1 MGKPALLAFVIA
13 LALGSTR
20 CETSVSDAPVSFG
33 VPEITATPFDLNHR
47 QSETAIVSSSAG
59 FFPFVVVAYNDG
71 SVAFNNPTADYST
84 QTYHRGWSQ
93 LGWSTSATSG
103 VTWDYRGQVPP
114 MLANAFS
121 TNGGWSALIG
131 DPAAAVDRK
140 STNHV
145 YISNLGVSDATWNAV
160 SAGTDTIVF
169 GSAGLQYLGHTVRSP
184 IDLADS
190 LCVAQSNDGG
200 ISFSALGCLV
210 LGSAAQVDRTALAVD
225 GKGFVWVATISV
237 PAANLA
243 NFGHFRLFRS
253 TAPASVSA
261 FVEVGLPVANV
272 YDPVLKN
279 DAEGNIWL
287 GGQGVGAVGAN
298 DGSVWIQ
305 EFDTT
310 KNVWR
315 VSRDVAKLCGK
326 TVDRD
331 VNPFFG
337 DFSTLRNAHPYDFDI
352 GLDETVLTTKGLEV
366 VRVAFEQT
374 DDNDPTRHLVQ
385 VAQYDLGL
393 SSCSTSATTGPSSDS
408 TTWIE
413 VGTQFMPSLN
423 FANRGGEPY
432 WSLAYLTTANVK
444 DPKDQY
450 IYPASE
456 RITKVPQSSNPR
468 MVSFTALAPPDW
480 YACTDS
486 AGYWGDYFGSTQIR
500 DGQGFW
506 WNVSA
511 FTSSRPAPP
520 CTGGGGSPQH
530 VVASRW

>member
-337 DFSTLRNAHPYDFDI
+337 NFSTLRNAHPYDFDI
-352 GLDETVLTTKGLEV
+352 GLDETVLISLQNGASASV
-366 VRVAFEQT
+366 FEELSPVTSVQGCAQPRCTCTLVHSDDECFVQQFAPSAANKHSASTMTAAWHDTRLSPHTWGDLATQT
-374 DDNDPTRHLVQ
+374 S
-385 VAQYDLGL
+385 GGFG
-393 SSCSTSATTGPSSDS
+393 TSAPPTSGYPNVLILDAPQGRHSGAPGIFGS
-408 TTWIE
+408 WIADE
-413 VGTQFMPSLN
+413 QLASGVN
-423 FANRGGEPY
+423 VPY
-432 WSLAYLTTANVK
+432 AQLGVLGNT
-444 DPKDQY
+444 P
-450 IYPASE
+450 
-456 RITKVPQSSNPR
+456 
-468 MVSFTALAPPDW
+468 
-480 YACTDS
+480 
-486 AGYWGDYFGSTQIR
+486 WGDYEGMAVDTHQFFLPGMGR
-500 DGQGFW
+500 
-506 WNVSA
+506 
-511 FTSSRPAPP
+511 
-520 CTGGGGSPQH
+520 
-530 VVASRW
+530 